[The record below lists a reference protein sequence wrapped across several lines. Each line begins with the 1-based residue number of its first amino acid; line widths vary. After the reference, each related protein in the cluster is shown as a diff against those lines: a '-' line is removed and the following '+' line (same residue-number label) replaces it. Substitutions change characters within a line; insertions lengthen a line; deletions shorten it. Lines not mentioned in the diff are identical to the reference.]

1 MDIGFNLTKMGYMG
15 CQHFKN
21 TRCMLD
27 PKYHKPTESEIISFC
42 DTENYYNCPVV
53 NRYGGLEG
61 MSCG

>member
-1 MDIGFNLTKMGYMG
+1 MG

-27 PKYHKPTESEIISFC
+27 PKYHKPTEAEIISFC

-53 NRYGGLEG
+53 NRYEGLEG

>member
-1 MDIGFNLTKMGYMG
+1 MG

-27 PKYHKPTESEIISFC
+27 PKYHKPTEVEIINFC

-53 NRYGGLEG
+53 NRYEGLEC